1 VRPRVVGKA
10 LVNGDHMGS
19 KLLKEAECRTA
30 YTYGIARLEV
40 RSLITRART
49 FFAPSAAGKAR
60 GGCDG
65 SWPLCRQAS
74 ANQKWITDFTY
85 IWTAEGW
92 LYVSAVIDLYSR
104 RVDGW
109 SMTKRN
115 WLLTLC

>member
-1 VRPRVVGKA
+1 VPDRIYVRDRASRGAKFKHSGA
-10 LVNGDHMGS
+10 D
-19 KLLKEAECRTA
+19 LLR
-30 YTYGIARLEV
+30 
-40 RSLITRART
+40 
-49 FFAPSAAGKAR
+49 PSAAGKAR